1 MPFRILS
8 IWRKRF
14 YRLLSP
20 LRRSGK
26 RSPFV
31 THDLEKQ
38 VEPYHP
44 EYAANRVKSALEQI
58 EEEIQSGLIRWWRE
72 FIEDLTGVSKIVKDE
87 PLPGFILARL
97 NDQVWWQAWNKKLS
111 EILSQSILSAMKV
124 GTKTASRQLQMDIRW
139 DYIQPAALEWAQQQ
153 AGKLVSGIFPDIQMG
168 IAQIVTA
175 GLSGGKTVYQIRD
188 EIAAL
193 RDNREQNVFPEWRAM
208 RIARTEVIRAHA
220 QGAKLGYE
228 RSGVVRGMRWLDG
241 QTGAC
246 PKCRELYNKTI
257 RLGEKFYIDPKF
269 GDGLPPRHPHCRC
282 AVAPVTLDQL
292 KYLPVDHPLRDN
304 WRNSVQEL
312 TDWQTET
319 RIGGFTVTGE
329 RRWHYIRR
337 HFTGY
342 EGKPPQIK
350 DLARAEEMLE
360 QILRGNYD
368 GVKVRRGSLVY
379 YREWSP
385 KSYLVVHVVNGKV
398 WSLYVREKRQVDKW

>member
-1 MPFRILS
+1 M
-8 IWRKRF
+8 
-14 YRLLSP
+14 
-20 LRRSGK
+20 
-26 RSPFV
+26 
-31 THDLEKQ
+31 
-38 VEPYHP
+38 
-44 EYAANRVKSALEQI
+44 
-58 EEEIQSGLIRWWRE
+58 
-72 FIEDLTGVSKIVKDE
+72 
-87 PLPGFILARL
+87 PGFILARL

-193 RDNREQNVFPEWRAM
+193 RDSREQNVFPEWRAM

-220 QGAKLGYE
+220 QGAKLGYQE
-228 RSGVVRGMRWLDG
+228 SGVVRGMRWLDG

-246 PKCRELYNKTI
+246 PKCKELHNKVV

-282 AVAPVTLDQL
+282 AVAPVTLDQV

-304 WRNSVQEL
+304 RRSSIEEI
-312 TDWQTET
+312 TDIQAYAE
-319 RIGGFTVTGE
+319 IGGVRVTGE
-329 RRWHYIRR
+329 RLRHAQYKHPEIRGMIDIIQR
-337 HFTGY
+337 GLLSPDAITDKGEVRVYHVG
-342 EGKPPQIK
+342 IN
-350 DLARAEEMLE
+350 RMSS
-360 QILRGNYD
+360 RGNPLYLNIA
-368 GVKVRRGSLVY
+368 VKMG
-379 YREWSP
+379 ESP
-385 KSYLVVHVVNGKV
+385 FMLTSYIAPIK
-398 WSLYVREKRQVDKW
+398 K